1 MRAST
6 EQLRDWTEDA
16 RARTFSMVDDL
27 DDDQMQVPYL
37 PTVNPF
43 LWELGHGIWFQE

>member
-1 MRAST
+1 MSVST
-6 EQLRDWTEDA
+6 KQLGDWIEDA

-27 DDDQMQVPYL
+27 DDDQMSVPYL

-43 LWELGHGIWFQE
+43 LWELGHGIW